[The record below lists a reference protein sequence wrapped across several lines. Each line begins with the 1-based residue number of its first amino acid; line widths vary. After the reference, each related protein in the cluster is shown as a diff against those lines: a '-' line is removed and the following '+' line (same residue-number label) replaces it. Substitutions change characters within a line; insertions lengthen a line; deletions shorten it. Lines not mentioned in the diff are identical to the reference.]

1 LNQTFSD
8 FDFII
13 LNDNSTDTTEAII
26 LAAQKE
32 DSRIILI
39 DKENIG
45 PAYLSEGINLANTLY
60 VALMDADDISLPTR
74 FEKQIKVLDEN
85 PHIGL
90 CATWFTF

>member
-26 LAAQKE
+26 FAAQKE

-39 DKENIG
+39 DKEK
-45 PAYLSEGINLANTLY
+45 YRT
-60 VALMDADDISLPTR
+60 SL
-74 FEKQIKVLDEN
+74 FKK
-85 PHIGL
+85 
-90 CATWFTF
+90 